1 MKHAI
6 KLVIPAL
13 ALAVLATRSHAQTA
27 TTQRENVYVWPF
39 VQNGKDK
46 GLAGHLTREFEQ
58 ALTDDSAFD
67 VLERGKLSRLFSQL
81 QNEPAVL
88 DILDLPL
95 EARKQLQAKQAD
107 MVVFGEVLDDQESG
121 EVIITVV
128 FQDFSGHQRLAKDT
142 SFTRGKR
149 HDAASRRKAMQQLVQ
164 DLSNAARRQQRMP
177 PPPDPIPGPPPR
189 PNAGPPRLG
198 PDTGS
203 GTSMQSNDFLF
214 VLQGC
219 RVVEARVSCRLQ
231 ITSLGKEGKLMLYT
245 TRKDS
250 ARNTTTRSLIHGQA
264 SREAVASQA
273 TIADKK
279 AYFGRVSAI
288 LPAGRPADA
297 TVEFKG
303 FPSQAGSIA
312 RLEIA
317 CKDLDRAQ
325 DFTVE
330 FHNISLTP

>member
-39 VQNGKDK
+39 VQKGKDK
-46 GLAGHLTREFEQ
+46 DLAGHLTREFEQ
-58 ALTDDSAFD
+58 ALTDDSEFD

-81 QNEPAVL
+81 QNEPVIL
-88 DILDLPL
+88 DILDLPQ
-95 EARKQLQAKQAD
+95 EARKQLKAKQAD
-107 MVVFGEVLDDQESG
+107 MVVFGEVHDDQNSG
-121 EVIITVV
+121 EVIVTVV
-128 FQDFSGHQRLAKDT
+128 FQDFSGHQRLAK
-142 SFTRGKR
+142 SEKFTRGKR
-149 HDAASRRKAMQQLVQ
+149 LDPDSRRQAMQKLVQ
-164 DLSNAARRQQRMP
+164 DLSNAARRQQRLP
-177 PPPDPIPGPPPR
+177 PPPSPIPVPLPGRIVGPPLI
-189 PNAGPPRLG
+189 AHGA
-198 PDTGS
+198 S
-203 GTSMQSNDFLF
+203 VESHDFLF

-219 RVVEARVSCRLQ
+219 RVVQARVSCRLQ
-231 ITSLGKEGKLMLYT
+231 ITSQGKERKLLLYT
-245 TRKDS
+245 TRKDA
-250 ARNTTTRSLIHGQA
+250 ARHSLIHGQA

-279 AYFGRVSAI
+279 SYFGRVSAI

-303 FPSQAGSIA
+303 FPSQAGSIE

-317 CKDLDRAQ
+317 CRDLDRAQ

>member
-13 ALAVLATRSHAQTA
+13 ALAVLAPRSHAQTA

-39 VQNGKDK
+39 AQKGKDRE
-46 GLAGHLTREFEQ
+46 LAGHLTREFEQ
-58 ALTDDSAFD
+58 ALTDDSEFD
-67 VLERGKLSRLFSQL
+67 VLERGDLPRLWSHR
-81 QNEPAVL
+81 QNEPVIL
-88 DILDLPL
+88 DILDLPQ
-95 EARKQLQAKQAD
+95 EARKHLQAKQAD
-107 MVVFGEVLDDQESG
+107 MVVFGEVHDDQNSG
-121 EVIITVV
+121 EVIVTVV
-128 FQDFSGHQRLAKDT
+128 FQDFSGHQRLAKSQ

-149 HDAASRRKAMQQLVQ
+149 IDPDSRRKAMQQLVE

-177 PPPDPIPGPPPR
+177 PPPDPVPGPPPGPVPR
-189 PNAGPPRLG
+189 PLPGRIVGPPLIAHG
-198 PDTGS
+198 NS
-203 GTSMQSNDFLF
+203 VQSHDFLF

-219 RVVEARVSCRLQ
+219 RVVETRVSCRLQ
-231 ITSLGKEGKLMLYT
+231 ITSQGKERKLLLYT
-245 TRKDS
+245 TRKDA
-250 ARNTTTRSLIHGQA
+250 ARHSLIHDQGNRQ
-264 SREAVASQA
+264 AVASQA
-273 TIADKK
+273 TIDDKK
-279 AYFGRVSAI
+279 VHFGRVSAI
-288 LPAGRPADA
+288 LPAGHPADA

-330 FHNISLTP
+330 FRNIPLTP

>member
-6 KLVIPAL
+6 KLLIPAL
-13 ALAVLATRSHAQTA
+13 ALAALAQRSHAQTA

-39 VQNGKDK
+39 AQNGKAKD
-46 GLAGHLTREFEQ
+46 LAGHLTREFEQ

-177 PPPDPIPGPPPR
+177 PPPDPIPGPLPGR
-189 PNAGPPRLG
+189 IVGPPLIAH
-198 PDTGS
+198 
-203 GTSMQSNDFLF
+203 GTSVQSHDFLF
-214 VLQGC
+214 LLQGC
-219 RVVEARVSCRLQ
+219 RVVQARVSCRLQ
-231 ITSLGKEGKLMLYT
+231 ITSQGKEGKLMLYT
-245 TRKDS
+245 TRKNS
-250 ARNTTTRSLIHGQA
+250 TRKTTTRSLIYDQGNRH
-264 SREAVASQA
+264 AVASR
-273 TIADKK
+273 IKLADEES
-279 AYFGRVSAI
+279 AFGRVSVI

-303 FPSQAGSIA
+303 FPSQAGSIE

-325 DFTVE
+325 DFTIQ
-330 FHNISLTP
+330 FRNITLGP